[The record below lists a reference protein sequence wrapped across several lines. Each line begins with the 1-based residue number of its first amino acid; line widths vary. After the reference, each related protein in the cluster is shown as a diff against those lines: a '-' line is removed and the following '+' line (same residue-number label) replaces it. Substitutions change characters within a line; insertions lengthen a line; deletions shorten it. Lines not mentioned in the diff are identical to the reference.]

1 MNNLQLVKLRLVDLA
16 TRGGRA
22 LGWHYDA
29 SMDMEKGKRR
39 MEEPDPVVL
48 WRRQSAAEVI
58 CTGRQHRRCKKEMRD
73 GEKGRGERERR
84 PRRLP
89 APVTCRRAA
98 VLSLPTPPSQAH
110 LPAAPQEAQPVR
122 ARLPRPR
129 APPPRR
135 AHHGGFLVGA
145 ALPALYILD
154 GLRPGDTTEIAAAA
168 PHAFVLSMQVFT
180 EGLTA
185 AFPWRFSLP
194 VRAAIPVMY
203 NASRMFAAGEWLRK
217 EMEGANAVMGREGGG
232 AAGGWAGR
240 GVPWRRRWRRKP

>member
-1 MNNLQLVKLRLVDLA
+1 
-16 TRGGRA
+16 
-22 LGWHYDA
+22 
-29 SMDMEKGKRR
+29 
-39 MEEPDPVVL
+39 
-48 WRRQSAAEVI
+48 
-58 CTGRQHRRCKKEMRD
+58 MRD

-154 GLRPGDTTEIAAAA
+154 GLRSGDTTGIA
-168 PHAFVLSMQVFT
+168 L
-180 EGLTA
+180 
-185 AFPWRFSLP
+185 
-194 VRAAIPVMY
+194 
-203 NASRMFAAGEWLRK
+203 
-217 EMEGANAVMGREGGG
+217 
-232 AAGGWAGR
+232 
-240 GVPWRRRWRRKP
+240 